1 MLVSDKKKKVF
12 QEVYPFTSENIKGYF
27 SRIPFKDN
35 NVFTVGS
42 SLDQAFNALL
52 LGAKKITVFDINA
65 NTEEF
70 YKVKRDL
77 ILKTPREDLY
87 DAVLS
92 QKNVEMI

>member
-12 QEVYPFTSENIKGYF
+12 QEVYPFTTENIKGYF
-27 SRIPFKDN
+27 SRISFKDN

-77 ILKTPREDLY
+77 ILKTPRVDLY
-87 DAVLS
+87 DVVLS